1 MKTRQKTKNCAFLL
15 LSCLLA
21 AGGTL
26 AQTAKGEST
35 EGWYRVHMAIF
46 EHRGDSGEYDE
57 LWRSQLQLR
66 YPPKLMRLKT
76 RQQFLAD
83 LCNASPT
90 GTASSTAENRLLDIL
105 ERVDAGED
113 YPPENSEEYTQARPL
128 DPACKELYPERFP
141 PSADETSAAR
151 ANAAVASAEALI
163 GGSMAKPEQSGPFV
177 APVPYV
183 LTPDIGDKEF
193 ADMVKKLKGA
203 YRYRVLF
210 SGSWPQKLTSRNDA
224 PPLLVQGGNQIGR
237 HFELEGYIKVALERY
252 LHIDT
257 DLWLSR
263 YSGQTPQ
270 ATEGYGYGSQ
280 VDRINEFP
288 ALPTPFPANDP
299 GSAAARMRDQRAAEY
314 QAARQN
320 SENMDYQESAT
331 QGNADARPRSNLDIL
346 RGQDSS
352 YYVERTV
359 VMRQNRRMR
368 SGEVHYLDH
377 PLFGLLIKVTPLAE
391 EIANKKT
398 AALSR

>member
-1 MKTRQKTKNCAFLL
+1 MKIRQKTTSCALVLLSFLL
-15 LSCLLA
+15 
-21 AGGTL
+21 GGGNAL
-26 AQTAKGEST
+26 AQNEST
-35 EGWYRVHMAIF
+35 EGWYRVHMAVF
-46 EHRGDSGEYDE
+46 EHRSDGGEYDE

-83 LCNASPT
+83 LCNVRAT
-90 GTASSTAENRLLDIL
+90 GGSGNSTAENRLLEIL

-113 YPPENSEEYTQARPL
+113 YPPESYEESTQANPL

-141 PSADETSAAR
+141 ASEAETAAAKAD
-151 ANAAVASAEALI
+151 AAVASAEALI
-163 GGSMAKPEQSGPFV
+163 GGSMAKPESSGPFV
-177 APVPYV
+177 APAPYV

-193 ADMVKKLKGA
+193 AEMVKKLKGA

-224 PPLLVQGGNQIGR
+224 PPLLIQGGDQVGR
-237 HFELEGYIKVALERY
+237 HFELEGYIKVAMERY

-263 YSGQTPQ
+263 YSGQTPVSSD
-270 ATEGYGYGSQ
+270 GYGYGNDAQ
-280 VDRINEFP
+280 ANRLNEFP

-299 GSAAARMRDQRAAEY
+299 GSAAARMREQRAAEY
-314 QAARQN
+314 DAARQN
-320 SENMDYQESAT
+320 NENSFGENVDPSNQPP
-331 QGNADARPRSNLDIL
+331 RPRSNLDIL

-359 VMRQNRRMR
+359 VMRENRRMR

-377 PLFGLLIKVTPLAE
+377 PLFGLLIKVTPLADE
-391 EIANKKT
+391 AAGDKT